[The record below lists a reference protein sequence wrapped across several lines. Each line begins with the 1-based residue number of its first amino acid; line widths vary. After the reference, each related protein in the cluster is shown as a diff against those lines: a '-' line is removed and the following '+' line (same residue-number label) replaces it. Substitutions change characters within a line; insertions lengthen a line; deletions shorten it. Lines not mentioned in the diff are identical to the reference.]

1 MTNDQLEQALN
12 TLTKRVTNLETIID
26 GFENG
31 LVSNLQYKQTILM
44 INTTLQEIQTDITDL
59 KNRVTLLEND

>member
-12 TLTKRVTNLETIID
+12 TLTKRVEKLETIVD

-31 LVSNLQYKQTILM
+31 LVSTLQYKQTILV
-44 INTTLQEIQTDITDL
+44 INTTLQEIKNDITDL
-59 KNRVTLLEND
+59 KDRVTLLENA